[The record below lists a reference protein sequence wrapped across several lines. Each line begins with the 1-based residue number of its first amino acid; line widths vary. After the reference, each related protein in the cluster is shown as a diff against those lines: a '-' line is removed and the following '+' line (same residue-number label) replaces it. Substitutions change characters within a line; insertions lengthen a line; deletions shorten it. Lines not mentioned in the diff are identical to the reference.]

1 MPAREYPQENTSG
14 GFRALDSLLESAERP
29 GHSADLSSPKGGDSD
44 KFTQYEFIDSKEL
57 ALRWNLPESWVR
69 EQVRSRSTDPIP
81 HIRFGKYVRFRWE
94 SPELEG
100 WAERRI
106 VSTSNRIVGRAL
118 GKESK

>member
-1 MPAREYPQENTSG
+1 MHLTTSG
-14 GFRALDSLLESAERP
+14 LRDTTTRGV
-29 GHSADLSSPKGGDSD
+29 DLPQ
-44 KFTQYEFIDSKEL
+44 QYEFINSEEL

-81 HIRFGKYVRFRWE
+81 HIRFGKYVRFRWG
-94 SPELEG
+94 SPELED

-106 VSTSNRIVGRAL
+106 VSTSNRVAGRAL